1 MLSIWSE
8 VELQDLEQF
17 SQKAGA
23 LVLDKAQISVEC
35 IVYQLKNP
43 LIPIFGALFP
53 ISGNRKRRPV
63 FPGMVRNG
71 NSRSPLTGDLLRPTT
86 KYVDAET
93 HLQISNT

>member
-53 ISGNRKRRPV
+53 ISGNRKKKEGRYSQEWS
-63 FPGMVRNG
+63 G
-71 NSRSPLTGDLLRPTT
+71 TGIPAHPWLEIFFVLP
-86 KYVDAET
+86 
-93 HLQISNT
+93 QNI